1 MLAAEDLVIKY
12 GSVTAVDGVSLSVPA
27 GPYGFGLVGESGSGK
42 TTIGRAIV
50 RLVECESG
58 RVTYDGQD
66 VTRLRGRPLRA
77 YRSKVQIVFQDPYS
91 ALDPR
96 RRVGSQVAEALRTH
110 NVVPRSETDRRVR
123 ELLEEVSLNPAE
135 FVGRLPH
142 QLSGG
147 QRQRVA
153 IARALAVDPRLVVL
167 DEPTSALDVTVQ
179 ARVLAL
185 LERVRA
191 HRRVAYLLIS
201 HNLAVI
207 EQLCQHVAVLYLGKV
222 VESAPTE
229 SLIRRPVHPYSQML
243 RLAVPELDQDRRTTI
258 NESRADEPGAIEY
271 PTGCRFHPRCPL
283 AIDRCRSDVPPLRE
297 IAPNHWVAC
306 HRLSAATA
314 AWRAATMAET
324 VGATAQKTDAEER

>member
-1 MLAAEDLVIKY
+1 MLEATDLVIKF
-12 GSVTAVDGVSLSVPA
+12 GSVAAVDGVSLSIPA

-50 RLVECESG
+50 RLIDCDSG
-58 RVTYDGQD
+58 RLTYEGQD
-66 VTRLRGRPLRA
+66 VTRLRGRPLRTF
-77 YRSKVQIVFQDPYS
+77 RSKVQIVFQDPYS

-96 RRVGSQVAEALRTH
+96 RRVGSHIAEALRTH
-110 NVVPRSETDRRVR
+110 NVVPRSETDGRVQ
-123 ELLEEVSLNPAE
+123 ELLEEVGLDPAD
-135 FVGRLPH
+135 FVGRHPH

-147 QRQRVA
+147 QRQRVV
-153 IARALAVDPRLVVL
+153 IARALAVDPQLVVL

-185 LERVRA
+185 LERVREQ
-191 HRRVAYLLIS
+191 RRVAYLLIS

-207 EQLCQHVAVLYLGKV
+207 ERLCQHVVVLYLGKV

-243 RLAVPELDQDRRTTI
+243 RLAVPELELERRAPI
-258 NESRADEPGAIEY
+258 PDSRADRQETVEY

-283 AIDRCRSDVPPLRE
+283 AIDRCRSEVPALRE
-297 IAPNHWVAC
+297 ITANHWVAC
-306 HRLSAATA
+306 HRLSTATA
-314 AWRAATMAET
+314 AWRDARTAEA
-324 VGATAQKTDAEER
+324 VGAISRNTGEDA